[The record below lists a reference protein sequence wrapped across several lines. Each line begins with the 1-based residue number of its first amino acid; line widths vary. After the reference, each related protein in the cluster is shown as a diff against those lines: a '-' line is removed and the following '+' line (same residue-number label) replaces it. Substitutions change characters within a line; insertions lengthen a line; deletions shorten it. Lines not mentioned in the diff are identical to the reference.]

1 MEATKVSERV
11 LEQLPV
17 FLLPGERPPAPDLV
31 AVVGLVATPQLLDIE
46 RIHALPVVEFTTDF
60 ACEEG
65 WTVPE
70 QRWRGAALHDVLA
83 LAGVRPEARYVGV
96 GSGGFLA
103 MLPLEHITSDAPL
116 LAYELN
122 GVPLPP
128 EHGGPLRLV
137 APWTVCFQSVKWV
150 DRLVLSAD
158 TSNETA
164 STIAR
169 ARNAAR

>member
-1 MEATKVSERV
+1 MSVHE

-17 FLLPGERPPAPDLV
+17 FLLPEERPPALEAV
-31 AVVGLVATPQLLDIE
+31 AVVGLVETPRLLTIE
-46 RIHALPVVEFTTDF
+46 RIHALPVVAFTADF

-70 QRWRGAALHDVLA
+70 QRWRGASLTDVLA
-83 LAGVRPEARYVGV
+83 LAGVQPGARYVGV

-103 MLPLEHITSDAPL
+103 MLPLDQVTADAPL

-122 GVPLPP
+122 DAPLPP

-137 APWTVCFQSVKWV
+137 APWTACFQSVKWV
-150 DRLVLSAD
+150 DRLVLVAD
-158 TSNETA
+158 ASSETA
-164 STIAR
+164 STVAR
-169 ARNAAR
+169 ARNAARAERG